1 MAPLAPPEESDIAST
16 DTNVTNDASW
26 TTIGTAYPELRR
38 VYTHAGHIDKPQVIS
53 FLQFRPG
60 GPPTNI

>member
-38 VYTHAGHIDKPQVIS
+38 VYTHAGHIDKPQVI
-53 FLQFRPG
+53 
-60 GPPTNI
+60 